1 MPEFMGSSK
10 LQKRSASKSITVPV
24 SVQKALD
31 VIPGDVI
38 GYYIDN
44 GNIIIK
50 KID

>member
-1 MPEFMGSSK
+1 MGSSK